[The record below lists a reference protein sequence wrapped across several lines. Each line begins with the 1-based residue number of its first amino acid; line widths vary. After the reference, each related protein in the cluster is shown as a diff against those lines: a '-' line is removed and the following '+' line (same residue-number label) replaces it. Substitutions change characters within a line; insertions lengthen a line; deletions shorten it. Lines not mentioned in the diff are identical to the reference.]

1 MAKKKHCYSG
11 IGGQAVLEGIMM
23 RNGDKSAVAVRKSD
37 GTIDVQTIEYKGAI
51 PKNFFT
57 TLPFIRGVVNFI
69 DSLMLGIKGLNFSAD
84 ITMDEEDMEP
94 GKFEKWIKKHFGDK
108 ANDILLSITM
118 IIAVVMSV
126 GLFMVLPYALSALM
140 GIWVHNK
147 LVLSIAEAVMRFMIF
162 IGYVVLIGQ
171 LEDIKR
177 LYMYHGA
184 EHKCIDC
191 IEKGRILTVNDVMR
205 SNRLHPRCGTSF
217 MLYVMAISCILFFFI
232 NVENP
237 LQRLG
242 LRLLLIPVIAGISYE
257 LIRLAGRFD
266 NPITRLLSLPGMA
279 LQKLTTKEPTRDM
292 VEVAIKA
299 VEAVYD
305 WKAFLSENYGYEV
318 QDAWL
323 REEDTEEEYGEDE
336 VESFVE
342 KLEDAFEDIEDKF
355 EDIFEDLEERF
366 EDALENIEDHLED
379 AVDKVKDTA
388 ERILKQDEE

>member
-1 MAKKKHCYSG
+1 MTKKKQCYSG

-37 GTIDVQTIEYKGAI
+37 GTIDVQVMNYKGAI
-51 PKNFFT
+51 PKNKFT

-69 DSLMLGIKGLNFSAD
+69 DSLMLGIKSLNFSAD
-84 ITMDEEDMEP
+84 ITMDEEDEEP
-94 GKFEKWIKKHFGDK
+94 GKFEMWVNKHFGEK
-108 ANDILLSITM
+108 ANDILLTITM
-118 IIAVVMSV
+118 IIAVIMSV

-147 LVLSIAEAVMRFMIF
+147 LVLSVAEAVMRFAIF

-191 IEKGRILTVNDVMR
+191 IEKGRTLTVHDVMR
-205 SNRLHPRCGTSF
+205 SKRLHPRCGTSF

-232 NVENP
+232 NVDNP
-237 LQRLG
+237 MLRLG
-242 LRLLLIPVIAGISYE
+242 LRLLLIPIIAGISYE

-279 LQKLTTKEPTRDM
+279 LQRLTTKEPTEEM

-305 WKAFLSENYGYEV
+305 WKAFLKENYGYDVKDE
-318 QDAWL
+318 WL
-323 REEDTEEEYGEDE
+323 KEADEEAEDYDEEAM
-336 VESFVE
+336 ESFVE
-342 KLEDAFEDIEDKF
+342 KFEEAFEQIEDSF
-355 EDIFEDLEERF
+355 EDESDE
-366 EDALENIEDHLED
+366 IE
-379 AVDKVKDTA
+379 KVVADFF
-388 ERILKQDEE
+388 KQDDKG

>member
-1 MAKKKHCYSG
+1 MAKKKQCYSG

-37 GTIDVQTIEYKGAI
+37 GTIDVQSVDYKSAI
-51 PKNFFT
+51 PKNWFT
-57 TLPFIRGVVNFI
+57 TFPFIRGVVNFV
-69 DSLMLGIKGLNFSAD
+69 DSMMMGIKSINFSAD
-84 ITMDEEDMEP
+84 ITMEEEDDEP
-94 GKFEKWIKKHFGDK
+94 GKFEIWIKKHFGDK
-108 ANDILLSITM
+108 ANDLLLTVTM
-118 IIAVVMSV
+118 IIAIVMSV
-126 GLFMVLPYALSALM
+126 GLFVVLPYALSALM
-140 GIWVHNK
+140 GIWIHNK
-147 LVLSIAEAVMRFMIF
+147 LVLSVSEAVMRFVIF

-171 LEDIKR
+171 MEDIKR

-191 IEKGRILTVNDVMR
+191 IEKGRLLTVSDVMR

-232 NVENP
+232 NVSNP

-266 NPITRLLSLPGMA
+266 NPLTRLLSMPGMA
-279 LQKLTTKEPTRDM
+279 LQRLTTKEPTADM

-305 WKAFLSENYGYEV
+305 WKAFLKENYGYDVKDE
-318 QDAWL
+318 WL
-323 REEDTEEEYGEDE
+323 KESEDDEEDYDVEAVEGFAEKVEE
-336 VESFVE
+336 VF
-342 KLEDAFEDIEDKF
+342 
-355 EDIFEDLEERF
+355 
-366 EDALENIEDHLED
+366 ENIEDSLEEMFD
-379 AVDKVKDTA
+379 EVEETIEKVF
-388 ERILKQDEE
+388 ERDEKE

>member
-1 MAKKKHCYSG
+1 MAKKKQCYSG

-37 GTIDVQTIEYKGAI
+37 GTIDVQIMDYKSAI
-51 PKNFFT
+51 PKNWFT
-57 TLPFIRGVVNFI
+57 TFPFIRGVVNFV
-69 DSLMLGIKGLNFSAD
+69 DSMMMGIKSLNFSAD
-84 ITMDEEDMEP
+84 ITMEEEDDEP
-94 GKFEKWIKKHFGDK
+94 GKFEQWIKKHLGDK
-108 ANDILLSITM
+108 ANDLLLTITM
-118 IIAVVMSV
+118 IIAIVMSV
-126 GLFMVLPYALSALM
+126 GLFVVLPYALSALM
-140 GIWVHNK
+140 GIWIHNK
-147 LVLSIAEAVMRFMIF
+147 LVLSVSEAVMRFVIF

-171 LEDIKR
+171 MEDIKR

-191 IEKGRILTVNDVMR
+191 IEKGRLLTVSDVMR

-232 NVENP
+232 NVSNP

-266 NPITRLLSLPGMA
+266 NPLTRLLSMPGMA
-279 LQKLTTKEPTRDM
+279 LQRLTTKEPTADM

-305 WKAFLSENYGYEV
+305 WKAFLKENYGYDVKDE
-318 QDAWL
+318 WL
-323 REEDTEEEYGEDE
+323 KESEDDEEDYDVEAVEGFAEKVEE
-336 VESFVE
+336 VF
-342 KLEDAFEDIEDKF
+342 
-355 EDIFEDLEERF
+355 
-366 EDALENIEDHLED
+366 ENIEDSLEEMFD
-379 AVDKVKDTA
+379 EVEETIEKVF
-388 ERILKQDEE
+388 ERDEKE